1 MRKKLP
7 FSIEEYKKL
16 DKPEV
21 VTGTNLP
28 VRILCTDNDNPNA
41 PVVAMVSGSPHLFT
55 KDGDCFIDSD
65 KAITDGDSIRIN
77 NKVLIGKIFILGPE
91 ELNEWETAFQQVI
104 NDRISNG
111 KLLNA
116 DDIKALIRTYQ
127 ALSTFV
133 PYDYE
138 IEALQEAADILQQD
152 YHSETAKELNTL
164 LERIKKYV

>member
-21 VTGTNLP
+21 VTEGGLP
-28 VRILCTDNDNPNA
+28 VRILCTDNDNA
-41 PVVAMVSGSPHLFT
+41 KYPVVAMVSGNPHLFT
-55 KDGDCFIDSD
+55 KDGECFVDSD
-65 KAITDGDSIRIN
+65 KAITDGDNIRIN
-77 NKVLIGKIFILGPE
+77 NKVFIGKIFILGKE
-91 ELNEWETAFQQVI
+91 ELNEWEAAFQQII
-104 NDRISNG
+104 NDKISNG

-127 ALSTFV
+127 TLSTFV

-138 IEALQEAADILQQD
+138 IKTLEDAVDKLAFNHPVLANDVQSL
-152 YHSETAKELNTL
+152 LN
-164 LERIKKYV
+164 RIKKYV

>member
-1 MRKKLP
+1 MKKKLP
-7 FSIEEYKKL
+7 FSIEEYKRTQN
-16 DKPEV
+16 PEV
-21 VTGTNLP
+21 VTSTNLP

-41 PVVAMVSGSPHLFT
+41 PVVAMVDGEPLLF
-55 KDGDCFIDSD
+55 
-65 KAITDGDSIRIN
+65 
-77 NKVLIGKIFILGPE
+77 NKVGESVNNNHLLVDKIYILGPE

-104 NDRISNG
+104 NDKISNG

-138 IEALQEAADILQQD
+138 IEALQEAVDILQQD
-152 YHSETAKELNTL
+152 YHSETAKELKTL
-164 LERIKKYV
+164 LERIKKYA